1 MKPFSTL
8 SFLIALSIASPSMAA
23 WQRLPSVSKR
33 PVEMAVA
40 SMNGTKIASSSGIG
54 QVQSLISDN
63 PIDSSTISAG
73 NAEAVIDAGRQT
85 LFEVATFTNDDTEGK
100 VSISASADN
109 SNWIAVGQA
118 VYSAADR
125 SVSVNFAGIQAKFVK
140 VQWELSKGGTI
151 RNFQLFGGETDND
164 FAMSQNASGTGG
176 ETLNMA
182 AGMGGARI
190 IYAHPNPSGSTE
202 KGVNY
207 NSFEFPESDEKYRT
221 VIYDLGTVRIMN
233 QFGSVHSPRPV
244 RFEVYAFNDLP
255 EKADWRGQKSFDPTA
270 FDTMT
275 PVAKA
280 EDARGVGYIRVK
292 PDHAVKARYV
302 ALRWEPDYN
311 PPGFSVGGTTIG
323 GSGFGKGD
331 FKPGSGAGGGGGAG
345 GGAGAGGGDGS
356 GNGGGSGEGQ
366 SGGSMPGGAPGGLI
380 SFAGSTGGFGGGG
393 GLPATFPG
401 NANNNGGNG
410 PQVVINPPPF
420 RSGGN

>member
-33 PVEMAVA
+33 PVEMALAV
-40 SMNGTKIASSSGIG
+40 MNGTKIASSSGIG

-63 PIDSSTISAG
+63 PIDSSTLSAG

-100 VSISASADN
+100 ISISASADN

-118 VYSAADR
+118 VYGTADR

-151 RNFQLFGGETDND
+151 RNLKLFGGETDND
-164 FAMSQNASGTGG
+164 FAMSQNASGSGG

-182 AGMGGARI
+182 TGMGGARI

-221 VIYDLGTVRIMN
+221 VIYDLGTVRVMN

-255 EKADWRGQKSFDPTA
+255 EKADWRGLKSFDPTA
-270 FDTMT
+270 FETMT

-280 EDARGVGYIRVK
+280 EDARGVGYIRVR
-292 PDHAVKARYV
+292 PDQAVKARYV

-311 PPGFSVGGTTIG
+311 PPGFSVGGTLIAG
-323 GSGFGKGD
+323 AGFGKAD
-331 FKPGSGAGGGGGAG
+331 FKPGSGAGGGG
-345 GGAGAGGGDGS
+345 DGS
-356 GNGGGSGEGQ
+356 GTDNGTDNGNGQIGGP
-366 SGGSMPGGAPGGLI
+366 MPGGAPGGLI

-393 GLPATFPG
+393 GLPTTFPG

-410 PQVVINPPPF
+410 PPVVINPPPF